1 MLIDPVGDMSPRAQA
16 KLMQSQALQNHV
28 DNEGVRGGS
37 PKENVPEEGKA
48 NGKQKKQQ
56 VLTVSTED

>member
-1 MLIDPVGDMSPRAQA
+1 M
-16 KLMQSQALQNHV
+16 

-56 VLTVSTED
+56 VLTGSTEDWNILPLSSNGGSCWYHVVLQ